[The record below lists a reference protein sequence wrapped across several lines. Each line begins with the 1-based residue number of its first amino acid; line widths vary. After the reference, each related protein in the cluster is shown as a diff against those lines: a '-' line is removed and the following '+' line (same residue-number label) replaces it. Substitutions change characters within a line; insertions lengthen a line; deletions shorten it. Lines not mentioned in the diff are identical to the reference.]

1 MEHNSPALVASLID
15 KTEGTEFNKEV
26 FEKTGVFVVRN
37 ALPKDLVQQ
46 WREEWDKFYNEKLV
60 NGRNVNLSNPVD
72 LKEELPPTLA
82 KIYKNDILLDFVQ
95 QVFGEDVALYNH
107 RFVIKDKFSPGEV
120 FLHQDFCY
128 HLGMPTKASFFVP
141 LSYAGKKNGGLTYYL
156 GTHRYGFLGD
166 AGEINPSRFKEQ
178 WPQYTPELQPG
189 DFAIMNSL
197 IWHTSGINEAGIDR
211 IVADIIYQ
219 PANDPTGKEL
229 LRGQWQTDFFIDRS
243 LNPKDFF
250 KWSRVS
256 KIVDLNEKLKNS
268 VPQPQ

>member
-1 MEHNSPALVASLID
+1 MKHNSPELINSLID
-15 KTEGTEFNKEV
+15 KVEAKEFDKDV
-26 FEKTGVFVVRN
+26 FEKTGVFVVRD
-37 ALPKDLVQQ
+37 ALPKELVSQ
-46 WREEWDKFYNEKLV
+46 WREEWDKFYDEKLAS
-60 NGRNVNLSNPVD
+60 GRSINVNNPVD

-82 KIYKNDILLDFVQ
+82 KIYKNEILLDYVQ
-95 QVFGEDVALYNH
+95 KVFGENVALYNH

-128 HLGMPTKASFFVP
+128 HLGMPAKASFFVP

-156 GTHRYGFLGD
+156 GTHKYGFLGD
-166 AGEINPSRFKEQ
+166 AGEINPDQFKEK

-197 IWHTSGINEAGIDR
+197 VWHTSGINEVGIDR

-219 PANDPTGKEL
+219 PASDPSGKEL
-229 LRGQWQTDFFIDRS
+229 LRGTWQTDFFINREVNAKS
-243 LNPKDFF
+243 FF

-256 KIVDLNEKLKNS
+256 KIIDLSEKLKSNTS
-268 VPQPQ
+268 TN